1 MPNKTLQTTEYK
13 EFIQSIKSKIHSS
26 QIKAHIKV
34 NEEMLKLYWNIGEI
48 IVEKQKKSSW
58 GDGFIADISKDIQK
72 EFPDMKGFSATNIKY
87 MRKWYVYYTNSPQA
101 VDFFKDKEIQKI
113 TPQIFQIPWGHNRE
127 IITKC
132 KNTPFEDTASIE
144 EKEIFK
150 TLKRAVKNREYV
162 KITFKGKEEP
172 QDNLKCLK
180 LIFMEGNWYLAYVDV
195 EDNLKFG
202 RISFMDKVEYASK
215 AESFQPSTVTKQMH
229 FLKNI
234 QNAMTLYGKPTKT
247 ARLKARGMAAKY
259 FYEGM
264 KPFLSS
270 QKFEKILDDGSVIFT
285 LEYTQAIEIMPFI
298 QSWLPNIIILEPQ
311 ELKEQYMKRLNFTI
325 NNHN

>member
-1 MPNKTLQTTEYK
+1 MKETKLQRTLFLLDEFHKRQDNTLDAYDQRLLDECGLSVKQIGRLLDEIANELDNIELIKIGRKKAYK
-13 EFIQSIKSKIHSS
+13 LIKPMDLFVETFKNTNEISWIFNM
-26 QIKAHIKV
+26 AHD
-34 NEEMLKLYWNIGEI
+34 
-48 IVEKQKKSSW
+48 
-58 GDGFIADISKDIQK
+58 GDPEVFK
-72 EFPDMKGFSATNIKY
+72 ELEQFTKNTKH
-87 MRKWYVYYTNSPQA
+87 
-101 VDFFKDKEIQKI
+101 
-113 TPQIFQIPWGHNRE
+113 IFQF
-127 IITKC
+127 

-162 KITFKGKEEP
+162 KITFKGKEDP

-180 LIFMEGNWYLAYVDV
+180 LIFMEGNWYLAYVNT
-195 EDNLKFG
+195 EDSLKFG
-202 RISFMDKVEYASK
+202 RISFMDKIEYASK
-215 AESFQPSTVTKQMH
+215 VESFQPSTVTKQMH

-234 QNAMTLYGKPTKT
+234 QNAMTLYGKPTKI
-247 ARLKARGMAAKY
+247 ARLKASGMAAKY

-270 QKFEKILDDGSVIFT
+270 QQFEKILDDGSVIFT

-298 QSWLPNIIILEPQ
+298 QSWLPNITILEPQ
-311 ELKEQYMKRLNFTI
+311 ELKEQYVKRLNLTI